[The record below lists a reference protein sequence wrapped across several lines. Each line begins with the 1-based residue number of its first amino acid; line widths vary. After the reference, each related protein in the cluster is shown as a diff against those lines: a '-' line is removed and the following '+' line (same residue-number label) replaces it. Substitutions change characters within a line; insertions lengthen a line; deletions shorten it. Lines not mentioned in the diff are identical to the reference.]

1 MISLL
6 LSRLKTG
13 KRAAIKYAAMAF
25 IFAVIMV
32 LYLRNI
38 VSFTVLHV
46 MKQLPRIPILLREWH
61 YFVQQKIGRIEQYC
75 RNVYTRQKQLC
86 QFAKTDKAY
95 VQRAGIVSFSFMLVL
110 LSGMFHLIEP
120 LSAHSQ
126 RHTEN
131 AYEAL
136 DMKAEMLGQI
146 ETAAGNNFAIFDDAS
161 PEKNNDEILELETIL
176 VPKRNTVISSS
187 RDGKIKAI
195 HVHNGDLFQKGD
207 TLIQY
212 DCRDVEAEIIAKR
225 SEASLSR
232 KKALRSAKLFKL
244 EIISDVENIE
254 LDTEQKKAEANFR
267 ALEQRLDSC
276 SITAEYNG
284 RVTNRLANPGEYT
297 RTDRV
302 LMEVASLDDLNAE
315 FLMPSIWLRWVN
327 IGAPVTIML
336 HETGEEYEAEIIRF
350 YGEVDPASQSIQVTA
365 RLKSYDVPLLPGMS
379 GVVQMNKDQITAMDM
394 SGYLQNKRAR

>member
-6 LSRLKTG
+6 RSNFGAVQNK
-13 KRAAIKYAAMAF
+13 AYQIFSMAMAVLSILCLAF
-25 IFAVIMV
+25 INVFLLFSRRCFYKLAYTSFDISKVK
-32 LYLRNI
+32 NI
-38 VSFTVLHV
+38 
-46 MKQLPRIPILLREWH
+46 
-61 YFVQQKIGRIEQYC
+61 VQQKSDQLYQDWAHFI
-75 RNVYTRQKQLC
+75 TRQKQLC
-86 QFAKTDKAY
+86 HFVKKDKTY

-126 RHTEN
+126 KQNEEILEPIDIT
-131 AYEAL
+131 AKMM
-136 DMKAEMLGQI
+136 DDI
-146 ETAAGNNFAIFDDAS
+146 ETASGNEFSIFENAQRNE
-161 PEKNNDEILELETIL
+161 PEEVLELETIL
-176 VPKRNTVISSS
+176 VPKKNTVISSS
-187 RDGKIKAI
+187 RDGKIRSI
-195 HVHNGDLFQKGD
+195 NVNNGDLFQKGD

-212 DCRDVEAEIIAKR
+212 DCRDVEAEIIATR
-225 SEASLSR
+225 SEASLSK

-276 SITAEYNG
+276 SIKAEYNG

-327 IGAPVTIML
+327 VGAPVTIKL
-336 HETGEEYEAEIIRF
+336 HETGESYEADIIRF

-365 RLKSYDVPLLPGMS
+365 RLKTYDVPLLPGMS
-379 GVVQMNKDQITAMDM
+379 GVVAVNKDKIMAMDM
-394 SGYLQNKRAR
+394 TGYLQTKRAH